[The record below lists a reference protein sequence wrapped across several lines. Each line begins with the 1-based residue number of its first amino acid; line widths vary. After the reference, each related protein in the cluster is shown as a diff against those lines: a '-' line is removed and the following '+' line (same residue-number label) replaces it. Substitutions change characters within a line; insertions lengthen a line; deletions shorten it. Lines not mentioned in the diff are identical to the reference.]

1 MWTKEK
7 IDNLLGSQK
16 DFLESY
22 CNLRTKDFPNTE
34 SCRKVIKRMIEL
46 MPNTDQQSPLWAVSC
61 IFGCSV
67 SDWLTDCIRKLLILG
82 ALYVE

>member
-46 MPNTDQQSPLWAVSC
+46 MPNTRSISFMSC
-61 IFGCSV
+61 
-67 SDWLTDCIRKLLILG
+67 
-82 ALYVE
+82 